1 MGPCE
6 KRNCG
11 YFWKEEWEDYPT
23 CHFDG
28 PEGWAPCEQ
37 DEIMQEDYYEN

>member
-23 CHFDG
+23 YHFEG
-28 PEGWAPCEQ
+28 SEGWAPCEQ
-37 DEIMQEDYYEN
+37 DDYIEEE